1 MHCPFCKHSDTR
13 VLDSRIAEDGT
24 AIRRRRV
31 CSECEKRFTT
41 VEQMQLTVL
50 KRSGATEPFSR
61 DKAVAG
67 VRKALKGRPVT
78 EDQLAKLGQD
88 VEDALRAAGSAE
100 IASHEVGLAILEPL
114 KKLDEVAYLRF
125 ASVYKSFESVSDFA
139 DEIAGLMAADA
150 DKELKQVT
158 QPTETNN

>member
-1 MHCPFCKHSDTR
+1 MNCPFCKHGDTR
-13 VLDSRIAEDGT
+13 VLDSRVADDGT
-24 AIRRRRV
+24 SIRRRRV

-78 EDQLAKLGQD
+78 EDDLAKLGQV
-88 VEDALRAAGSAE
+88 VEDSLRAAGASE

-114 KKLDEVAYLRF
+114 KQLDEVAYLRF
-125 ASVYKSFESVSDFA
+125 ASVYKAFESVGDFA
-139 DEIAGLMAADA
+139 DEIAGLMAAGA
-150 DKELKQVT
+150 DRELKNAT
-158 QPTETNN
+158 QSPVVD